1 MPLGLGPAG
10 WFLYPGFNPYIG
22 NPYWRYGYPGYGY
35 PLYGYPGYG
44 YPMSKE
50 QEKAML
56 EQEAKVLEDQL
67 TQIRKRLEEL
77 GEK

>member
-22 NPYWRYGYPGYGY
+22 NPYRR
-35 PLYGYPGYG
+35 YGYPGYG

>member
-22 NPYWRYGYPGYGY
+22 NPYWR
-35 PLYGYPGYG
+35 YGYPGYG